1 MKKNKRILLAII
13 TILVSTMLFVNKT
26 KAITMWMQCTDSP
39 SGEMYHNNKLDE
51 DAGNFWNLGKDANND
66 YKKYNTFARI
76 NNINPDTRYL
86 IYVGNDFY
94 KGVQA
99 PIFAMYTDDNGKVSD
114 QICWYNNEFF
124 ESEPKSGG
132 PLHECDKEDDFISVS
147 ELDGGTCPNAIYQ
160 TKGTNTSGGVK
171 GDFAVLQGTKKPS
184 KHEELTES
192 TLVIYGF
199 QKSNGGNNVDLMI
212 EGYNSAGL
220 YGYATTWNDWDSFEK
235 KLNLKKNDSDTDLIN
250 EDEYDDEFMSWTAM
264 TQARRIN
271 KFGSDYFKLLDN
283 KRPWIVGAVDNQE
296 FKIIE
301 NKDGKSVMFRSDDSN
316 NNFYNWVEEWYKEYD
331 DELKEQISA
340 KEKLDSNYKKTL
352 DTAKEISDAVNNG
365 KKYNFGSYTAS
376 QMVKDL
382 NEASKLLDTIL
393 SEKGGIYDT
402 YDDSCHLQS
411 TKTDDA
417 LSSVIT
423 KFNCDIFGVSS
434 ISKLPHGANHQ
445 ILNSILLSNLSAAIN
460 KHAGSNTSIES
471 LRSEAE
477 EMAKMFTIAIKYI
490 EKNESVSGISSSEL
504 DDLVDKY
511 TEMSRNIGVEVII
524 DCEDL
529 IGDDLRNKIGEY
541 LKIVK
546 LIVPILLI
554 VFGIIDFTKAMFA
567 GDEEKMKKAQK
578 DFATRIVIA
587 IIFFFVPTIVD
598 LILGLANKVWNFIEP
613 GSCGIFNG

>member
-1 MKKNKRILLAII
+1 M
-13 TILVSTMLFVNKT
+13 
-26 KAITMWMQCTDSP
+26 
-39 SGEMYHNNKLDE
+39 
-51 DAGNFWNLGKDANND
+51 
-66 YKKYNTFARI
+66 
-76 NNINPDTRYL
+76 
-86 IYVGNDFY
+86 
-94 KGVQA
+94 
-99 PIFAMYTDDNGKVSD
+99 
-114 QICWYNNEFF
+114 
-124 ESEPKSGG
+124 
-132 PLHECDKEDDFISVS
+132 
-147 ELDGGTCPNAIYQ
+147 
-160 TKGTNTSGGVK
+160 
-171 GDFAVLQGTKKPS
+171 LQGTKKPS

-301 NKDGKSVMFRSDDSN
+301 NKDGKSIMFRSDDSN

-340 KEKLDSNYKKTL
+340 KDKLDSNYKKTL

-567 GDEEKMKKAQK
+567 SDEEKMKKAQK